1 VERAA
6 KSESLYIRLHEL
18 LKETTPKGKKILL
31 STYDVPAAK
40 LIEKLAK
47 HLKENVDEVTPPL
60 WASIVKTGAHVQ
72 RQPENPDWWYIRCA
86 SLLRKIY
93 VHGPIGVE
101 RLRAEYGGR
110 KDYGVRPEHSAKAS
124 GAIIRKGLQQLE
136 AAGLVEAL
144 KPRGR
149 KVTRQGRKLMETL
162 ATELQKEL
170 FKEVPE
176 LQKYKKSV

>member
-1 VERAA
+1 M
-6 KSESLYIRLHEL
+6 
-18 LKETTPKGKKILL
+18 L

-47 HLKENVDEVTPPL
+47 HLKENADEVTPPP
-60 WASIVKTGAHVQ
+60 WASFAKTGAHVQ

-136 AAGLVEAL
+136 AAGLVETL
-144 KPRGR
+144 KSRGR
-149 KVTRQGRKLMETL
+149 KVTREGRKLLDML
-162 ATELQKEL
+162 IGELRKEL
-170 FKEVPE
+170 LKEVPE
-176 LQKYKKSV
+176 LQKYQKGG